1 MVQALPRDILVTLCA
16 RFLGPASI
24 GRLCAACRSLCAA
37 LARDEE
43 LWASVLLSLGG
54 PRKAPCARDAAR
66 ELQTL
71 ESVRWSS
78 DWREDTS
85 RNRRAP
91 AAREHYVALSCAQGK
106 CICVCRRVCDTS
118 VEAFVRSPSSTLI

>member
-1 MVQALPRDILVTLCA
+1 VLALSPDILVSLCA

-24 GRLCAACRSLCAA
+24 GRLCVACRSLSAA

-54 PRKAPCARDAAR
+54 PRRAPCPRDASR

-71 ESVRWSS
+71 ESVRWSG
-78 DWREDTS
+78 DWGQDSS
-85 RNRRAP
+85 RNCRAP
-91 AAREHYVALSCAQGK
+91 AAREHYAAVSCAQGK
-106 CICVCRRVCDTS
+106 C
-118 VEAFVRSPSSTLI
+118 SPQMSSTSAP